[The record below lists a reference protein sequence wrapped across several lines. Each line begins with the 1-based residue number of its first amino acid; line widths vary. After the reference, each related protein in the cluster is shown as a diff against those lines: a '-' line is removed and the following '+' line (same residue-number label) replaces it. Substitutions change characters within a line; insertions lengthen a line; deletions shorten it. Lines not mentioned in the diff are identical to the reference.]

1 MLFWGCSCCSNVGNL
16 RCTLLPHVLGGM
28 GAQRACQHR
37 RASQYA
43 TVSTV
48 AEATTPRV
56 LVVIDGLH
64 AVRGISDLPH
74 IIWVFNLLFSFSYSI
89 FSQLLPYRCPSFSL
103 FQNLKIKFFKDRLQ
117 DLEKSHPTKQSV
129 LCMHSA
135 ICGAMPVGTRS
146 VLLYPLWI

>member
-1 MLFWGCSCCSNVGNL
+1 MLFWDCSYCSNVGNL
-16 RCTLLPHVLGGM
+16 HCTLLPHALGGM
-28 GAQRACQHR
+28 ELREP
-37 RASQYA
+37 ASTAGLPSTA

-48 AEATTPRV
+48 AEAPTPRV

-64 AVRGISDLPH
+64 AVCRISDLPH
-74 IIWVFNLLFSFSYSI
+74 IIWVFNLLSSFSYSI

-103 FQNLKIKFFKDRLQ
+103 FQNLKINFFKNRLQ

-129 LCMHSA
+129 SCMHSA
-135 ICGAMPVGTRS
+135 ICGAMPVGMRS